1 MIVILPFSRKC
12 EMVSMP
18 WMLRQRLALLCR
30 AHQGLTTSRQVLI
43 PNFIGIDDMEG
54 PAYTL
59 GRYVDMTV
67 RTEGTRADP
76 KELLLLHPTYKKVG
90 YFVEEFAHGVPLE
103 RQQQQVI
110 LENYRRLIP
119 IHNLSQSDNDPI
131 GHEALPKIY
140 SQCQPYPDCFHMT
153 LSETVKGPR
162 VQDSQWTVVS
172 P

>member
-1 MIVILPFSRKC
+1 MIVIRPFSRKC

-18 WMLRQRLALLCR
+18 WTLRQRLALLYR

-54 PAYTL
+54 PTYTL

-76 KELLLLHPTYKKVG
+76 KEFLLLHPTNKKVG
-90 YFVEEFAHGVPLE
+90 YFVEEFPHGVPLE
-103 RQQQQVI
+103 RQQQVI

-119 IHNLSQSDNDPI
+119 IHNLSQSDNDPNI
-131 GHEALPKIY
+131 GTRPCQKSTAN
-140 SQCQPYPDCFHMT
+140 CQPYAKLFLHDF
-153 LSETVKGPR
+153 V
-162 VQDSQWTVVS
+162 
-172 P
+172 